1 MITTTKKDLSLAWKL
16 TILAAVVVVAVYG
29 VLAMIGR

>member
-16 TILAAVVVVAVYG
+16 TILAAAVVLAIYG
-29 VLAMIGR
+29 VLSMIGR

>member
-1 MITTTKKDLSLAWKL
+1 MITTTRKDLSLAWKL
-16 TILAAVVVVAVYG
+16 TILAAAVVVVAYG